1 MPAQQTPQ
9 PTITRGRGRGG
20 ANVVI
25 KRGGRQGTPPP
36 QDPQQTIKKV
46 TFQQPAQVK
55 VKTEPEQIK
64 VGPNPFLQP
73 NPIAPSHL
81 PEIHEMTED
90 LEEEDLDNMSQEE
103 LDELQNQ
110 LDQELQA
117 EFQEEVS
124 EEVQRLAKAYQP
136 ETYFRCVEDIKKP
149 REERVMEITLSDSK
163 SAIIPAE
170 IAHEKCKVL
179 IDTGAS
185 RSFIREDYF
194 RKLQDAKLLPT
205 LRNVRITSATG
216 RDVQTLGRTK
226 VQFKLG
232 VTTYTSEFIVC
243 RNLRRP
249 AILGID
255 FLRKNRL
262 GTTWTEEGKF
272 ALQKGDD
279 ILVES
284 IEVFFEDTYPK
295 LKAMRC
301 MDIQARSI
309 MVITTKADFQIQDQ
323 GKIFEVKP
331 TEEFMINHPNL
342 ITLPII
348 HKTDTENRENVPYML
363 INLSNDDEHILKGE
377 EIAIMEELLI
387 NSDQI
392 QKGDKQE
399 TKEHLKSDLKVR
411 KNEIHFEEEINYM
424 DEEIVI
430 EACESDEEE
439 EVEKKFITSPADV
452 ETQRKVKLQDAY
464 ITEIDKARFRSL
476 CNEFED
482 IFSNSSEDIGHTPL
496 VTMDIDTGDSPP
508 VCQKPYSLPLKHVE
522 WVQKELEILER
533 AGVIQRSMS
542 PWASP
547 IVIVPKKTEP
557 GEPPRRRM
565 CVDYRMLNS
574 LLPPVNKAHS
584 KAKGIVTLVPLPKID
599 EIYAQLQGSKIF
611 SALDMRSGYFHIELS
626 GEAKPKTAFVPGGPH
641 GSKYQFN
648 RCPFG
653 LSQAPAYF
661 QRLVHEVLRG
671 LPFTFGYLDDILIFS
686 SGVEAH
692 LEHLRKVF
700 LRLREAKLKLKASKC
715 SFFKKHIQYLGHLVS
730 GDGIEP
736 LPEKLEAVENMPP
749 PKTPKEVRQFLGLV
763 GYYRKFVPKFADIA
777 RPLTNF
783 TKQDVK
789 FEWSEKCQKTFQL
802 LKDMLLKEPVL
813 KYPDPSKPYT
823 LFTDASK
830 YAWACVLTQEYE
842 HEFDGK
848 TRKILH
854 PITSVKKLSYYLQD
868 ADITLRSDHLP

>member
-1 MPAQQTPQ
+1 
-9 PTITRGRGRGG
+9 
-20 ANVVI
+20 
-25 KRGGRQGTPPP
+25 
-36 QDPQQTIKKV
+36 
-46 TFQQPAQVK
+46 
-55 VKTEPEQIK
+55 
-64 VGPNPFLQP
+64 
-73 NPIAPSHL
+73 
-81 PEIHEMTED
+81 
-90 LEEEDLDNMSQEE
+90 
-103 LDELQNQ
+103 
-110 LDQELQA
+110 
-117 EFQEEVS
+117 
-124 EEVQRLAKAYQP
+124 
-136 ETYFRCVEDIKKP
+136 
-149 REERVMEITLSDSK
+149 MEITLSNSR

-179 IDTGAS
+179 IDTRAS

-194 RKLQDAKLLPT
+194 KRLQDAKLMPT
-205 LRNVRITSATG
+205 LRNVRIRSATG

-272 ALQKGDD
+272 VLQKGDD

-295 LKAMRC
+295 LKARKC

-331 TEEFMINHPNL
+331 TEEFIINHPNL

-348 HKTDTENRENVPYML
+348 HKTDTEKRENVPYLL
-363 INLSNDDEHILKGE
+363 INLANDDEHILKGE
-377 EIAIMEELLI
+377 EIAIMEELMV

-392 QKGDKQE
+392 QKEGDKQKI
-399 TKEHLKSDLKVR
+399 KEHLKSDLKVR
-411 KNEIHFEEEINYM
+411 KNEIYFEEEVNYM
-424 DEEIVI
+424 DEELVI
-430 EACESDEEE
+430 KACELDEEE
-439 EVEKKFITSPADV
+439 EVEKKFIASPADV
-452 ETQRKVKLQDAY
+452 ETQRKVKLQDVN

-482 IFSNSSEDIGHTPL
+482 IFSKSSEDIGHTPL

-565 CVDYRMLNS
+565 CVDYRILNS

-584 KAKGIVTLVPLPKID
+584 KAKGIVTLVLLPKID

-626 GEAKPKTAFVPGGPH
+626 EEAKPKTAFVPGGPH

-648 RCPFG
+648 RCPLG

-671 LPFTFGYLDDILIFS
+671 LPFTFGYLDDILIYS

-777 RPLTNF
+777 RPLTNL
-783 TKQDVK
+783 TKQDIK
-789 FEWSEKCQKTFQL
+789 FE
-802 LKDMLLKEPVL
+802 
-813 KYPDPSKPYT
+813 
-823 LFTDASK
+823 
-830 YAWACVLTQEYE
+830 
-842 HEFDGK
+842 
-848 TRKILH
+848 
-854 PITSVKKLSYYLQD
+854 
-868 ADITLRSDHLP
+868 

>member
-1 MPAQQTPQ
+1 
-9 PTITRGRGRGG
+9 
-20 ANVVI
+20 
-25 KRGGRQGTPPP
+25 
-36 QDPQQTIKKV
+36 
-46 TFQQPAQVK
+46 
-55 VKTEPEQIK
+55 
-64 VGPNPFLQP
+64 
-73 NPIAPSHL
+73 
-81 PEIHEMTED
+81 
-90 LEEEDLDNMSQEE
+90 
-103 LDELQNQ
+103 
-110 LDQELQA
+110 
-117 EFQEEVS
+117 
-124 EEVQRLAKAYQP
+124 
-136 ETYFRCVEDIKKP
+136 
-149 REERVMEITLSDSK
+149 MEITLDNSK

-170 IAHEKCKVL
+170 IAQEKCRVL
-179 IDTGAS
+179 IDTGTS

-194 RKLQDAKLLPT
+194 RESQNAKLMPT
-205 LRNVRITSATG
+205 LRNVRIRSATG
-216 RDVQTLGRTK
+216 RDVQTLGRNK
-226 VQFKLG
+226 AQFKLG
-232 VTTYTSEFIVC
+232 VSTYSSEFILC

-262 GTTWTEEGKF
+262 GTTWTEEGRF

-295 LKAMRC
+295 LKAIKC

-331 TEEFMINHPNL
+331 TEEFVINHPNL

-348 HKTDTENRENVPYML
+348 HKTDTENRENVPYLL
-363 INLSNDDEHILKGE
+363 INLANDDEHILKGE
-377 EIAIMEELLI
+377 EIAIMEELMV

-392 QKGDKQE
+392 QKEGDKRE
-399 TKEHLKSDLKVR
+399 IKEHLKSDLKVR
-411 KNEIHFEEEINYM
+411 KNEIHFEEGVNYLE
-424 DEEIVI
+424 EEII
-430 EACESDEEE
+430 TESCDSDEEG
-439 EVEKKFITSPADV
+439 EVEKKFITSSADI

-464 ITEIDKARFRSL
+464 VTEIDKARFRCL

-482 IFSNSSEDIGHTPL
+482 IFSKSSEDIGHTPL

-522 WVQKELEILER
+522 WVQKELKILER

-547 IVIVPKKTEP
+547 IVIVPKKSEP

-584 KAKGIVTLVPLPKID
+584 KAKGIVTVVPLPKID

-626 GEAKPKTAFVPGGPH
+626 EDAKPKTAFVPGGPH

-648 RCPFG
+648 RCPFR

-686 SGVEAH
+686 SGVEVH

-749 PKTPKEVRQFLGLV
+749 PKTPKEVRQFLGSV
-763 GYYRKFVPKFADIA
+763 GYYRKFVP
-777 RPLTNF
+777 N
-783 TKQDVK
+783 
-789 FEWSEKCQKTFQL
+789 L
-802 LKDMLLKEPVL
+802 L
-813 KYPDPSKPYT
+813 
-823 LFTDASK
+823 
-830 YAWACVLTQEYE
+830 
-842 HEFDGK
+842 
-848 TRKILH
+848 I
-854 PITSVKKLSYYLQD
+854 LQD
-868 ADITLRSDHLP
+868 L